1 MLAASN
7 DQRQCSNLAT
17 CQSREAPYIEQSV
30 DGIGRLML
38 PGLHRLRPSEALQR
52 TLPLLV
58 LIVALLGTWLQP
70 PVAQAFGRDIEAP
83 AFDTTDGID
92 RAAVK
97 PKPPSLS
104 QAQSKQRVAT
114 HGGAAPQPVAAASVD
129 VAPAIHDS
137 NLASPRLERI
147 HVRAPRAI
155 LAQPRAPPSSRTLT
169 PAA

>member
-1 MLAASN
+1 
-7 DQRQCSNLAT
+7 
-17 CQSREAPYIEQSV
+17 
-30 DGIGRLML
+30 ML
-38 PGLHRLRPSEALQR
+38 PGLHRVKPSEAVQR
-52 TLPLLV
+52 TLPLLALV
-58 LIVALLGTWLQP
+58 AALLGNWLQP
-70 PVAQAFGRDIEAP
+70 PAAPAFARDLEAP

-104 QAQSKQRVAT
+104 QAQAKQRIAT
-114 HGGAAPQPVAAASVD
+114 LGGPAPQPVAAASVD
-129 VAPAIHDS
+129 IAPAIHDR
-137 NLASPRLERI
+137 NVASPRPQRI

>member
-1 MLAASN
+1 MLS
-7 DQRQCSNLAT
+7 
-17 CQSREAPYIEQSV
+17 
-30 DGIGRLML
+30 
-38 PGLHRLRPSEALQR
+38 GLHRVKPSEALQR

-58 LIVALLGTWLQP
+58 LVAALLGTWLQP
-70 PVAQAFGRDIEAP
+70 PVAQAFGRDIGT
-83 AFDTTDGID
+83 AFDTTNGID

-114 HGGAAPQPVAAASVD
+114 HGGPAPQPVAAASAD
-129 VAPAIHDS
+129 VAPATDHSD
-137 NLASPRLERI
+137 LASPRLARI

-169 PAA
+169 PAV